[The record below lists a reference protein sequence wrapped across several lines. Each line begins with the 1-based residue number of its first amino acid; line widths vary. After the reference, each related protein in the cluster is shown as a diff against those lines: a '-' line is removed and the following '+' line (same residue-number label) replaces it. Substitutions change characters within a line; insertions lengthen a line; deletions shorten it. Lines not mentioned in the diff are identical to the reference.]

1 MCIPVGAIHTGKSI
15 LSPSIVVEVSIRDTS
30 RNTRGRSLNLKKRDH
45 MLTDFYIRNHIYV
58 TFTSHLHHIYI
69 TFTSHLRHIYITF
82 TSHLRHIYITFTSHL
97 RHIYV
102 TFTSH
107 LHPRSGASML
117 ASVPQPSVHIQIAF
131 DLDRSQNRSKF
142 VLRKCSTF
150 V

>member
-1 MCIPVGAIHTGKSI
+1 MCIPVGARHTGKSI

-82 TSHLRHIYITFTSHL
+82 TSHL
-97 RHIYV
+97 
-102 TFTSH
+102 
-107 LHPRSGASML
+107 HPRSGASML

-131 DLDRSQNRSKF
+131 DSDRSQNRSKF